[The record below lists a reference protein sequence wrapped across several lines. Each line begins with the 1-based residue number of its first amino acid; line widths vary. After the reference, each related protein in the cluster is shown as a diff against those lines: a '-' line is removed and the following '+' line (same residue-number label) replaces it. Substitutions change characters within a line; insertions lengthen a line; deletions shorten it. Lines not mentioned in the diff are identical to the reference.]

1 MFRHTVNKTSH
12 TERHVM
18 TAQELRSLG
27 LERIVELGLA
37 ISSTESA
44 ATRAANDISNV
55 LEDHPTTSV
64 RIAAVG
70 RSTSRVS
77 VTLAVTLGTIE
88 AIKLGSPEVDEAMAL
103 LKQLVDDLATYDP
116 AFTTLPDQDSFDAR
130 IASYVEDGEL
140 TLETSMAALASHA

>member
-1 MFRHTVNKTSH
+1 
-12 TERHVM
+12 M
-18 TAQELRSLG
+18 TAQELRALG

-37 ISSTESA
+37 ISSTECA

-55 LEDHPTTSV
+55 LQKHPTTPV

-88 AIKLGSPEVDEAMAL
+88 SIKLGSPEVDEAMAL

-116 AFTTLPDQDSFDAR
+116 AFTTLPDPESFDAR

-140 TLETSMAALASHA
+140 TLETSMAALASPA